1 MQWSVQEEAYSDQQ
15 MKVCVLAKWQKQFSS
30 QFVFFTASHLPA
42 HPSARKATFRKRD
55 TFYLKK
61 KKKDL
66 RSKKKGQTI

>member
-15 MKVCVLAKWQKQFSS
+15 MKVYVLAKWQKQFSF

-55 TFYLKK
+55 TFYFFKK
-61 KKKDL
+61 RISDPPQ
-66 RSKKKGQTI
+66 KKGQTI